1 MNSLTLALDFP
12 VILSNFK
19 VPCLPFGVIRYILRT
34 YIDTNNK
41 IVARV
46 KYNEK
51 LDYWNGRNWG
61 NGGLGMHK
69 GITKLKDGRFVI
81 IIGSQM
87 QGSKDYAYIVSK
99 EEALQEVLKSGNLEL
114 LEEKKFVELKTLY
127 DKLCELE
134 EIDEAETTSEQ

>member
-1 MNSLTLALDFP
+1 MSRVNVYESEYC
-12 VILSNFK
+12 NE
-19 VPCLPFGVIRYILRT
+19 
-34 YIDTNNK
+34 

-61 NGGLGMHK
+61 NGGLGMYN

-81 IIGSQM
+81 IIDSQW

-99 EEALQEVLKSGNLEL
+99 EEALQEILKSGNLEL
-114 LEEKKFVELKTLY
+114 LEEKKFAELKILY

-134 EIDEAETTSEQ
+134 EIDEVETIAE

>member
-1 MNSLTLALDFP
+1 MSRVNVYESEF
-12 VILSNFK
+12 
-19 VPCLPFGVIRYILRT
+19 C
-34 YIDTNNK
+34 NK

-99 EEALQEVLKSGNLEL
+99 EEALQEVLESGNVEL
-114 LEEKKFVELKTLY
+114 LEEQKFAELKTLY
-127 DKLCELE
+127 EKLCDLE

>member
-1 MNSLTLALDFP
+1 M
-12 VILSNFK
+12 SNVNVYESEF
-19 VPCLPFGVIRYILRT
+19 C
-34 YIDTNNK
+34 NE

-69 GITKLKDGRFVI
+69 GITRLKDGRFVI
-81 IIGSQM
+81 IIGSQK

-99 EEALQEVLKSGNLEL
+99 EEALQEILSLEPFKL
-114 LEEKKFVELKTLY
+114 SCFSLY
-127 DKLCELE
+127 S
-134 EIDEAETTSEQ
+134 IGVR

>member
-1 MNSLTLALDFP
+1 M
-12 VILSNFK
+12 SNVNVYESEF
-19 VPCLPFGVIRYILRT
+19 C
-34 YIDTNNK
+34 NE

-51 LDYWNGRNWG
+51 LDYCNGRNWG

-99 EEALQEVLKSGNLEL
+99 EEALQEVLESGVKAASWCPAVDVVNCP
-114 LEEKKFVELKTLY
+114 Y
-127 DKLCELE
+127 
-134 EIDEAETTSEQ
+134 IDGTSVQT

>member
-1 MNSLTLALDFP
+1 MSSVNVYESEFCND
-12 VILSNFK
+12 
-19 VPCLPFGVIRYILRT
+19 
-34 YIDTNNK
+34 

-69 GITKLKDGRFVI
+69 GITRLKDGRFVI
-81 IIGSQM
+81 IIGSQK

-99 EEALQEVLKSGNLEL
+99 EEALQEILKSDKLEL
-114 LEEKKFVELKTLY
+114 LEDKKFAELKTLY
-127 DKLCELE
+127 EKLCELE
-134 EIDEAETTSEQ
+134 EIDEVETTAE

>member
-1 MNSLTLALDFP
+1 MRRVNVYESEF
-12 VILSNFK
+12 
-19 VPCLPFGVIRYILRT
+19 C
-34 YIDTNNK
+34 NK

-51 LDYWNGRNWG
+51 LDYWDGRNRG
-61 NGGLGMHK
+61 NGGLGKHK

-81 IIGSQM
+81 IIGSQI

-99 EEALQEVLKSGNLEL
+99 EEALKEVLESGNVEL
-114 LEEKKFVELKTLY
+114 LEDKKFTELKTLY
-127 DKLCELE
+127 EKLCDLE

>member
-1 MNSLTLALDFP
+1 M
-12 VILSNFK
+12 SNVNVYESEF
-19 VPCLPFGVIRYILRT
+19 C
-34 YIDTNNK
+34 NE

-51 LDYWNGRNWG
+51 LDYWDGRNRG
-61 NGGLGMHK
+61 NGGLGKHK

-114 LEEKKFVELKTLY
+114 LEEQKFAELKTLY

-134 EIDEAETTSEQ
+134 EVDGAETTAE